1 MARAKHGS
9 DCPFNNRADVGKLIC
24 SEETFR
30 QLTGESDYTIIDMQL
45 AQGATENDVSAIRK
59 MAGGTYTFSDDRMG
73 NSNTRGT
80 YYCFGL
86 FVYGFLVLIAL
97 ITISNIINSIAMS
110 VAARMKQYGAFRAI
124 GLSNQQLVKMVVAEA
139 STYTVTGC
147 ICGGI
152 LGLLCNKFLF
162 DKLVG
167 FHWGDPWSVPVSE
180 FAVILAVVAVAV
192 ILAIRGPIKKIRD
205 MSIVDTISAQ

>member
-1 MARAKHGS
+1 
-9 DCPFNNRADVGKLIC
+9 
-24 SEETFR
+24 
-30 QLTGESDYTIIDMQL
+30 
-45 AQGATENDVSAIRK
+45 
-59 MAGGTYTFSDDRMG
+59 MAGGTYTFSDDRMS

-97 ITISNIINSIAMS
+97 ITIFNVINSIAMS

-124 GLSNQQLVKMVVAEA
+124 GLSNRQLVKMIVAEA
-139 STYTVTGC
+139 STYAVTGC

-167 FHWGDPWSVPVSE
+167 FHWGDPWSIPVAE
-180 FAVILAVVAVAV
+180 FAVIIAVVAVAV
-192 ILAIRGPIKKIRD
+192 LLAIRGPIKKIHD